1 MALEGWG
8 RRDDDSAMPR
18 DSREPATVGWLPASM
33 APAVAARL
41 AELGEPRDF
50 PAGTVV
56 IREGGP
62 CDSLGVITRG
72 RIALRMQVPGGPDR
86 TLITA
91 DEGDLYGWSA
101 LLSDATATASGVA
114 VVDSQALVFERARL
128 LDAMAADC
136 VLASAVQAWVLAAVA
151 RRLQATR
158 LQLLDL
164 YRSGLEP

>member
-1 MALEGWG
+1 
-8 RRDDDSAMPR
+8 MPR
-18 DSREPATVGWLPASM
+18 DSRESATVGWLPAAM

-41 AELGEPRDF
+41 EELGESRDY

-62 CDSLGVITRG
+62 CDGLGIITRG

-86 TLITA
+86 TLITV

-101 LLSDATATASGVA
+101 LLADPTATASGVA
-114 VVDSQALVFERARL
+114 VVDTRALVFERGRL
-128 LDAMAADC
+128 RDAMVADC
-136 VLASAVQAWVLAAVA
+136 ALASAVQAWVLAAVA

-164 YRSGLEP
+164 YRSSAEP